1 MRAER
6 TLDDGWRFASGD
18 IGIDAAISGD
28 GPFEP
33 VTLPHTWNPPSPD
46 GEPTEA
52 EEIGW
57 YRRDLSVD
65 DAGDGRRVVV
75 EFGAVAR
82 VADVYVGTT
91 HVGQHEGGYSIFRVD
106 VTDALDATGAGAL
119 SVRVD
124 NETGDTVYPL
134 LGDHTFFGGITR
146 SVKLITCD
154 PVHIDLADH
163 GSPGV
168 FLSQRELDDA
178 RGIVAARVRVANN
191 GKAVANPTV
200 RVEAFDADG
209 ASVATASAATSVGPG
224 EVTETDVTL
233 TVDSPRRW
241 DGRNDPHLYR
251 LVTELDDGADNVEL
265 PFGLRTFHADP
276 DQGSFLN
283 GRPYRLHGVS
293 RHYDV
298 GQRGAAMTRA
308 DNDHDLELLNELGVT
323 AVRLSHYQH
332 DQYMYDLCDR
342 AGIAVWAEIPY
353 NALTSG
359 VDPAGNAVSQMT
371 ELIRQSAHHPS
382 IVCWGVQNEI
392 TLGQASNDP
401 RPVIRE
407 LHQLVHDED
416 PTRPSAQANMPQA
429 GFDDDIHTLTDLDAL
444 NTYCGWYYGEAA
456 EVGAVLDEHH
466 EANPGRPFA
475 LSEYGADAY
484 VGYHSTD
491 PAPGDYTEEYQAVLH
506 EVYWK
511 AIEARPWLWGSFVWN
526 GFDFSSDLRA
536 EGGQR
541 GRNMKGLVDHDRA
554 VRKDA
559 FHWYKANWSDV
570 PFVHITSKRFRHRHD
585 PHVTVKVYS
594 NRPEV
599 RLEVDGVDA
608 GGQTSDDH
616 IFTWDMTLDPGV
628 TTVRAVA
635 EGADGTDET
644 IEDVA
649 EVELVAEPDGSYVCP
664 QPAVWG
670 GMDSPIGK
678 VKNWYEDEGITAD
691 PEIYSTWTLLGDLLD
706 DPRTRAVLEEVAGP
720 DLLDHPQIEIAR
732 NFTLDQMAQFAPD
745 QIDADTLRSLHDRL
759 SVIPKP

>member
-1 MRAER
+1 M
-6 TLDDGWRFASGD
+6 
-18 IGIDAAISGD
+18 
-28 GPFEP
+28 
-33 VTLPHTWNPPSPD
+33 
-46 GEPTEA
+46 
-52 EEIGW
+52 
-57 YRRDLSVD
+57 
-65 DAGDGRRVVV
+65 VV

-82 VADVYVGTT
+82 GADVYVGTT
-91 HVGQHEGGYSIFRVD
+91 HVGSHQGGYSIFRVD
-106 VTDALDATGAGAL
+106 VTDALAGAETGVL

-154 PVHIDLADH
+154 PVHLDLADH

-168 FLSQRELDDA
+168 FVSQLELDDA
-178 RGIVAARVRVANN
+178 RGVVAARVRVANDRS
-191 GKAVANPTV
+191 APAEPVV

-209 ASVATASAATSVGPG
+209 TSVATTTASVVVDPG
-224 EVTETDVTL
+224 AVTEAELTL
-233 TVDSPRRW
+233 TINSPRRW

-251 LVTELDDGADNVEL
+251 LVIDVGGGTDGIEL

-293 RHYDV
+293 RHYDT
-298 GQRGAAMTRA
+298 GGRGAAMTRA
-308 DNDHDLELLNELGVT
+308 DNDRDLEILDELGVR

-359 VDPAGNAVSQMT
+359 VDPEGNAVSQLT

-401 RPVIRE
+401 RPVIRT
-407 LHQLVHDED
+407 LHQLVEDED
-416 PTRPSAQANMPQA
+416 PSRPTAQANMPQA
-429 GFDDDIHTLTDLDAL
+429 GFDDVIHTLTDLDAL

-466 EANPGRPFA
+466 EANPDRPFA

-506 EVYWK
+506 EIYWK

-541 GRNMKGLVDHDRA
+541 GRNMKGLVDHDRR

-559 FHWYKANWSDV
+559 FFWYKANWSDQ
-570 PFVHITSKRFRHRHD
+570 PFVHITSKRFRHRPD
-585 PHVTVKVYS
+585 PEVTVKVYS
-594 NRPEV
+594 NQSDV
-599 RLEVDGVDA
+599 RLEVNGSEA
-608 GGQTSDDH
+608 GTKRSDDH
-616 IFTWDMTLDPGV
+616 TFNWDLTLDPGV
-628 TTVRAVA
+628 TTLRAVA
-635 EGADGTDET
+635 DRTDGAV
-644 IEDVA
+644 EDTA
-649 EVELVAEPDGSYVCP
+649 EFELVAQPDESYVCP

-670 GMDSPIGK
+670 GMDSPIGR
-678 VKNWYEDEGITAD
+678 VKNWYEDEGIAAD
-691 PEIYSTWTLLGDLLD
+691 PAIYSTWTMLGDLLD
-706 DPRTRAVLEEVAGP
+706 DPRTRAVLEEVVG
-720 DLLDHPQIEIAR
+720 DEMLDHPQIEIAR

-745 QIDADTLRSLHDRL
+745 QVDDDTLRALHDRL

>member
-1 MRAER
+1 MREVR
-6 TLDDGWRFASGD
+6 PLDDGWWFASGD
-18 IGIDAAISGD
+18 IGIDAAIG
-28 GPFEP
+28 GGVPFEP

-52 EEIGW
+52 EEVGW

-82 VADVYVGTT
+82 VADLYVGTT
-91 HVGQHEGGYSIFRVD
+91 RVGQHEGGYSIFRVD

-124 NETGDTVYPL
+124 NETGDIVYPL

-191 GKAVANPTV
+191 GKAAANPTV

-209 ASVATASAATSVGPG
+209 ASVATASAGTSVGPG
-224 EVTETDVTL
+224 EVTETEMTL
-233 TVDSPRRW
+233 TINSPRRW
-241 DGRNDPHLYR
+241 DGRDDPHLYR
-251 LVTELDDGADNVEL
+251 LVTELDDGADRVEL
-265 PFGLRTFHADP
+265 PFGLRSFHADP

-359 VDPAGNAVSQMT
+359 VDPAGNALSQMT

-466 EANPGRPFA
+466 EANPDRP
-475 LSEYGADAY
+475 
-484 VGYHSTD
+484 
-491 PAPGDYTEEYQAVLH
+491 
-506 EVYWK
+506 
-511 AIEARPWLWGSFVWN
+511 
-526 GFDFSSDLRA
+526 
-536 EGGQR
+536 
-541 GRNMKGLVDHDRA
+541 
-554 VRKDA
+554 
-559 FHWYKANWSDV
+559 
-570 PFVHITSKRFRHRHD
+570 
-585 PHVTVKVYS
+585 
-594 NRPEV
+594 
-599 RLEVDGVDA
+599 
-608 GGQTSDDH
+608 
-616 IFTWDMTLDPGV
+616 
-628 TTVRAVA
+628 
-635 EGADGTDET
+635 
-644 IEDVA
+644 
-649 EVELVAEPDGSYVCP
+649 
-664 QPAVWG
+664 
-670 GMDSPIGK
+670 
-678 VKNWYEDEGITAD
+678 
-691 PEIYSTWTLLGDLLD
+691 
-706 DPRTRAVLEEVAGP
+706 
-720 DLLDHPQIEIAR
+720 
-732 NFTLDQMAQFAPD
+732 
-745 QIDADTLRSLHDRL
+745 
-759 SVIPKP
+759 